1 LFSYSKAKSTA
12 KSTAMTIIKDQVDQE
27 STKYVTK
34 DFAEKLIRKKIE
46 ETTNIAL
53 SDIEGKLEER
63 TDKLFNELDKKIKLN
78 NNDVLSNLRAE
89 YKKETEKLL
98 NTIKN
103 NESSNGVDT
112 KEPVTVV
119 SGKTGNNMAEDD
131 GSVSQTEIEKQQ
143 GFEDW
148 YNKGLN
154 ELLRSNYSVAVVFF
168 SNAINLN
175 PKSHAAYHKRGDT
188 YFSLKNY
195 EKAIEDFNKTI
206 EIDPENFVVYGRRGD
221 AYGKLEQYGKAIEDY
236 NKVIDRN
243 PLYAPAY
250 NNRGNTYYS
259 IGQYEKAIRDY
270 NKTTELDPENVVV
283 YSNLGVTYSGL
294 GQYEKA
300 VENFNNVIRLAP
312 GDSYPYIQLSKINIV
327 TGNYESALDVI
338 KKALSLSLEKETKA
352 MALYIECIV
361 KRILN
366 IDTSESEN
374 EFYAILQE
382 DFITTGNLYKIESW
396 LKNAEIDDET
406 KIFINVKTALLKE
419 HLTE

>member
-1 LFSYSKAKSTA
+1 
-12 KSTAMTIIKDQVDQE
+12 MTIIKDQVDQE

-175 PKSHAAYHKRGDT
+175 PKSHAAYHKRGDA

-195 EKAIEDFNKTI
+195 EKAIEDYDKFI
-206 EIDPENFVVYGRRGD
+206 ELEPEST
-221 AYGKLEQYGKAIEDY
+221 L
-236 NKVIDRN
+236 
-243 PLYAPAY
+243 
-250 NNRGNTYYS
+250 TYLIVS
-259 IGQYEKAIRDY
+259 QI
-270 NKTTELDPENVVV
+270 
-283 YSNLGVTYSGL
+283 
-294 GQYEKA
+294 
-300 VENFNNVIRLAP
+300 
-312 GDSYPYIQLSKINIV
+312 KIIV
-327 TGNYESALDVI
+327 GNYESALDVI